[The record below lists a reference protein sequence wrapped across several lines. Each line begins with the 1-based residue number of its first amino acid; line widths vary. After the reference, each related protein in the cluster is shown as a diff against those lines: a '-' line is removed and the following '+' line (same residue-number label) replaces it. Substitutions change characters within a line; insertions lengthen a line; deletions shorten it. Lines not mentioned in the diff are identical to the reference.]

1 MRNGGNVKWEWLS
14 RVQFVHRW
22 RISLFPSVVIWSPCL
37 LDTDYSPRH
46 SYLTRWVMV
55 SLHILNYLTLW
66 DMVLVPTT
74 SGYRLLTTALL
85 SHQVGQVGH
94 GNTTAL
100 TLSSCETWSW
110 SLRPVDTDSSPRR
123 QVGYG
128 LALTFFSLSMS
139 HGSVPLFRND
149 WPFCNFVFCVVFFV
163 CVFLCVEEICVSII
177 WMFMKF
183 LPS

>member
-55 SLHILNYLTLW
+55 SPHTLNYLTLW

-74 SGYRLLTTALL
+74 SGYGLLTTALL
-85 SHQVGQVGH
+85 SQQVGH

-100 TLSSCETWSW
+100 SLSSCETWSW

-177 WMFMKF
+177 WMFMNF